1 MNETDCREMEE
12 YETIKWTRIEIEPG
26 LLKKNPRNSKLLRQ
40 KDRRKRKYDD
50 PYNGEQILVN
60 LLNYYRIEPFLHS
73 CRP

>member
-40 KDRRKRKYDD
+40 KDRTKRKYD
-50 PYNGEQILVN
+50 PSWSV
-60 LLNYYRIEPFLHS
+60 
-73 CRP
+73 